1 MANPRN
7 VITRAGRWRVE
18 VTGLKAVQTSF
29 AELSALLLADGR
41 VEKYRSGLAIVKSGF
56 ARASFM
62 LRDAARSALG
72 SKSRRVTAAT
82 FAFADLDA
90 GRTRAQKRSS
100 LVGVR
105 TGAPPRLDRT
115 IYRVWGVGSTRKNGT
130 TATNGLGI
138 SLGRIFE
145 SGTRYQRGTRFFSAA
160 IRNGKSAAISTL
172 VNAYKDAIRIFNG

>member
-29 AELSALLLADGR
+29 AELSAMLLADGQ
-41 VEKYRSGLAIVKSGF
+41 VNKYRRGLDIVKSGF

-72 SKSRRVTAAT
+72 NKSRRVTAAT

-105 TGAPPRLDRT
+105 TGAPPRLDRS
-115 IYRVWGVGSTRKNGT
+115 IYRVWGAGSTRKNGT

-145 SGTRYQRGTRFFSAA
+145 SGTRYQRGTRFFSSA
-160 IRNGKSAAISTL
+160 IRNGKSSAISTL
-172 VNAYKDAIRIFNG
+172 VNAYKEAIRVFNG